1 MKRKLEMLGRGN
13 TVENRTVHK
22 CEEKS
27 LANVHMKDLY
37 ECKVKIEW
45 LKEIN
50 NMEKLKG
57 AIEYLKLY
65 GNVA

>member
-1 MKRKLEMLGRGN
+1 M
-13 TVENRTVHK
+13 
-22 CEEKS
+22 
-27 LANVHMKDLY
+27 HMKDLY
-37 ECKVKIEW
+37 EFKVKIEW

-50 NMEKLKG
+50 NIEKLKG